1 MIKSILSAEEAHR
14 ELENGFDYAL
24 IYKLSS
30 VELLSGYEITAPDNE
45 VTEARFFDEKRELRF
60 FDYNGEKRW
69 ALIEDE
75 GNEITEEKEEKFKE
89 NTLEIKEYISFD
101 EDGQAFTEAVRL
113 WGVK

>member
-14 ELENGFDYAL
+14 ELEKGFDYAL

-30 VELLSGYEITAPDNE
+30 VSLLSRYEITETDEE

-75 GNEITEEKEEKFKE
+75 GNEITEEKEERFKG
-89 NTLEIKEYISFD
+89 NTLKIKEYISFD